1 MSILTSET
9 WTKYVTISG
18 MADKA
23 SKDTDQFQP
32 GSHEW
37 YKAWG
42 ISEGLR
48 LAAIEMLSDI
58 PAND

>member
-1 MSILTSET
+1 MPILTPET

-23 SKDTDQFQP
+23 SKDADQFQP